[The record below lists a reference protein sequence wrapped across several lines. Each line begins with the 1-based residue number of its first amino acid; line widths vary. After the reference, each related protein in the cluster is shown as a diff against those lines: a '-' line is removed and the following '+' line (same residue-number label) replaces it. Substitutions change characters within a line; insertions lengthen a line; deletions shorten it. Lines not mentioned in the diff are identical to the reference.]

1 MKRPLKELIQK
12 HYGQFQLNSQ
22 QLNQLSQI
30 QTSEHHRKRR
40 GVFGAVFILAFLAI
54 AGVAWLI
61 QSSDSTSSFHW
72 AKVREELAYHHHK
85 DMEMEVESPSFEKVK
100 EYLSQLDF
108 SLIQSQ
114 ELSSDKW
121 ELVGG
126 RYCSL
131 QGRLA
136 AQLRYRNKESQKYYT
151 VYQLAYPAGVP
162 LDGPI
167 KMYERG
173 VAIKIWKEK
182 GLLFGIAGEEI

>member
-1 MKRPLKELIQK
+1 MMYPLKELVQK
-12 HYGQFQLNSQ
+12 HYEQFQLSSEQ
-22 QLNQLSQI
+22 WNQLSQI
-30 QTSEHHRKRR
+30 QTSQPQKRR
-40 GVFGAVFILAFLAI
+40 GIFGAAFIVACLALAGTVWVI
-54 AGVAWLI
+54 HL
-61 QSSDSTSSFHW
+61 SDSTSSMQW
-72 AKVREELAYHHHK
+72 SKVREELAYHHNK
-85 DMEMEVESPSFEKVK
+85 NMEMEVESSSFERVK
-100 EYLSQLDF
+100 EYLSRLDF

-114 ELSSDKW
+114 EFSSDKW

-151 VYQLAYPAGVP
+151 VYQLAYPTGVP

-167 KMYERG
+167 KMYEQG